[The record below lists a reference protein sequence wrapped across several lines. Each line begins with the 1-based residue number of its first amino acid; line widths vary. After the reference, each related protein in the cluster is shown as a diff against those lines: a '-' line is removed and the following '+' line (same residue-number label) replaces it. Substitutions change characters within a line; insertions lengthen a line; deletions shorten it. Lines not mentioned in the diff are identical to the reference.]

1 MRLFFIFLLALMATC
16 NNDSPTASGRPEEDI
31 DGNIAFIHVNVV
43 SMENENVMMD
53 QTVLISNGII
63 ERISGNESPPQDYFI
78 IDGSNQYLMPG
89 LADIH
94 THVNYEEDLL
104 PYVANGI
111 TTILNMGS
119 PGSILEFRA
128 KAARKEMISPT
139 IFASAFVDG
148 VGNRGWVIR
157 TPEEAVGDIAQIKSQ
172 GWDFIKV
179 YNGIKT
185 DVFLS
190 IQTEAAKN
198 NIAIIGHGV
207 REPGMEFILSHGQ
220 VMVAHMEEY
229 LYTHFN
235 NMLDESL
242 VASAIKITKDNGT
255 FVTPNL
261 SAYEAIASQWG
272 NPSGLAK
279 LLQQDGIKYVSPKWK
294 EFWNG
299 INYTSNG
306 GSIEP
311 QYNFLKDLTKK
322 FDDANI
328 PLLLGTDSPYIPGLP
343 VGYSI
348 HDDLRNLVGAGLSPF
363 NSIKAGTR
371 TAGEFINHFV
381 TGAQSFGLVKEG
393 YRADLILLEANP
405 LDNVTN
411 IKKRVGVMA
420 NGRWMSEKYLQKKLS
435 GLTN

>member
-1 MRLFFIFLLALMATC
+1 MATC
-16 NNDSPTASGRPEEDI
+16 NEDSPTSSARPVEDR
-31 DGNIAFIHVNVV
+31 DGNIAFTHVNVV
-43 SMENENVMMD
+43 SMENENVARD
-53 QTVLISNGII
+53 QTVLISNGVIT
-63 ERISGNESPPQDYFI
+63 RISTNELPPQDYFI

-89 LADIH
+89 LADMH

-104 PYVANGI
+104 PYVANGV

-128 KAARKEMISPT
+128 KAARREIISPT

-148 VGNRGWVIR
+148 VGNRGWVIH
-157 TPEEAVGDIAQIKSQ
+157 TPDEAAADIAQIKSQ

-190 IQTEAAKN
+190 IQSEAAKN
-198 NIAIIGHGV
+198 SLAIIGHGV
-207 REPGMEFILSHGQ
+207 REPGMEFILNHGQ

-235 NMLDESL
+235 NTLDESL
-242 VASAIKITKDNGT
+242 IASAIKITKDNGAY
-255 FVTPNL
+255 VTPNL
-261 SAYEAIASQWG
+261 SAYEAIAAQWG
-272 NPSGLAK
+272 NPSGLEK
-279 LLQQDGIKYVSPKWK
+279 LLQQEGIKYVSPKWK

-299 INYTSNG
+299 IDYTSNA

-311 QYNFLKDLTKK
+311 QYNFLKKLTKQ
-322 FDDANI
+322 FDEANI

-343 VGYSI
+343 IGFSI
-348 HDDLRNLVGAGLSPF
+348 HDDLRDLVGAGISPF
-363 NSIKAGTR
+363 NAIKAGTR
-371 TAGEFINHFV
+371 TPGEFINHFV
-381 TGAQSFGLVKEG
+381 VGAQRFGLVKEG
-393 YRADLILLEANP
+393 YKADLILLEANP

-411 IKKRVGVMA
+411 IKKRIGVMA
-420 NGRWMSEKYLQKKLS
+420 NGRWMSEQYLQTQLLKLI
-435 GLTN
+435 N